1 MTSLRCSVV
10 LLAALC
16 ALPGVGCSA
25 EESGGG
31 GRGGGGRGGSGGGA
45 ATSGSAGSAGSFGNS
60 MATPSGPTGPAEPF
74 DPMHCVPRGD
84 NGDADGDGFTP
95 ATGDC
100 EDCSPQI
107 GPAAFDFPG
116 NSVDEDCRNGDAPL
130 TDVECD
136 SGIAI
141 DTMEAMDGARA
152 IGLCKTTTEDSG
164 EWGVISATWVQAD
177 GTPMLP
183 NPAQKGVLPNFGSMI
198 TPHQGASM
206 LGLSS
211 GSARATDQ
219 PGYTPE
225 CDNYTAL
232 GPPAATGG
240 MYKAPE
246 GYPKESP
253 ACPGV
258 ISGAVFDPAGLE
270 LRIRVPS
277 NASSFHFESNF
288 LTYEY
293 PQYICTP
300 YNDFFVA
307 LLDPKP
313 PELPD
318 ANIAFDQDMNP
329 ISVNNSL
336 LQVCDPGT
344 YGGKMF
350 TCPLGAGMLTGT
362 SFDGGAPCAGAI
374 PKEFTDLFGMIFP
387 IPLPPA
393 PTTKNAATGWL
404 MTSAPSE
411 AGTIITLRFAIWD
424 SGDGILD
431 SVVLIDK
438 FEWSPDKPEIKTVP
452 VVVL

>member
-1 MTSLRCSVV
+1 MSSLRFSAV
-10 LLAALC
+10 LFAGLC
-16 ALPGVGCSA
+16 FACSA
-25 EESGGG
+25 EDTGSGSGR
-31 GRGGGGRGGSGGGA
+31 RGGGSGASGTSGA
-45 ATSGSAGSAGSFGNS
+45 AGADSFGNS
-60 MATPSGPTGPAEPF
+60 TTMPIEPTGPAEPF
-74 DPMHCVPRGD
+74 DPMHCVPKGD

-116 NSVDEDCRNGDAPL
+116 NGMDEDCRGGDAPT

-136 SGIAI
+136 TGIAL
-141 DTMEAMDGARA
+141 DTMEPLDGARA
-152 IGLCKTTTEDSG
+152 IGLCKVTTEDSG

-183 NPAQKGVLPNFGSMI
+183 NPAQKGILPNFGPMI

-232 GPPAATGG
+232 APAPVAGG
-240 MYKAPE
+240 MYKPPE

-318 ANIAFDQDMNP
+318 ANIAFDQDKNP

-336 LQVCDPGT
+336 LQVCEPGT
-344 YGGKMF
+344 FGGKMF
-350 TCPLGAGMLTGT
+350 TCPLGADMLTGT
-362 SFDGGAPCAGAI
+362 SFDGMSPCAGAI
-374 PKEFTDLFGMIFP
+374 PKEFTDLFNMVFMMFP
-387 IPLPPA
+387 FPVPPPPMA
-393 PTTKNAATGWL
+393 ATSKNAATGWL
-404 MTSAPSE
+404 QTSAPSE

-438 FEWSPDKPEIKTVP
+438 FEWSADKPEIKTVP
-452 VVVL
+452 VQVL

>member
-1 MTSLRCSVV
+1 MSSLRLSVS
-10 LLAALC
+10 LLVALLV
-16 ALPGVGCSA
+16 ACSA
-25 EESGGG
+25 EDT
-31 GRGGGGRGGSGGGA
+31 GGSGRRGSGSGGNGSGTAGA
-45 ATSGSAGSAGSFGNS
+45 AGEGMFGNS
-60 MATPSGPTGPAEPF
+60 TSKPPEEMGPAEAF
-74 DPMHCVPRGD
+74 DPMHCIPKGD

-116 NSVDEDCRNGDAPL
+116 NGADEDCRNGDAPL
-130 TDVECD
+130 TDIECD
-136 SGIAI
+136 TGLAI
-141 DTMEAMDGARA
+141 DSMDAMDGARA
-152 IGLCKTTTEDSG
+152 IGLCKITTEDSG

-183 NPAQKGVLPNFGSMI
+183 NPMQHGVLPTFGMV
-198 TPHQGASM
+198 TPHQGTSM
-206 LGLSS
+206 LALSS
-211 GSARATDQ
+211 GAARATDQ

-225 CDNYTAL
+225 CDTYSAL
-232 GPPAATGG
+232 GPIGPMQPGT
-240 MYKAPE
+240 YKPPE

-293 PQYICTP
+293 PQYICTT

-318 ANIAFDQDMNP
+318 ANIAFDQDGNP

-336 LQVCDPGT
+336 LQVCDAGT

-350 TCPLGAGMLTGT
+350 TCPLGADMLTGT
-362 SFDGGAPCAGAI
+362 SFDGTAPCAGAI
-374 PKEFTDLFGMIFP
+374 PKEFMDLLMMFP
-387 IPLPPA
+387 FPFPLPPMA
-393 PTTKNAATGWL
+393 TMKNAATGWL
-404 MTSAPSE
+404 MTSGPAA
-411 AGTIITLRFAIWD
+411 AGTIITLRYAIWD
-424 SGDGILD
+424 SGDPILD
-431 SVVLIDK
+431 SVVLVDK
-438 FEWSPDKPEIKTVP
+438 FEWSADPPEIKTVP
-452 VVVL
+452 VEVL